1 MPTVQFFAT
10 SLVPRKGAWISDV
23 GFDIQFIFDFK
34 VNGICNVYFK
44 RKFEWRIGRK
54 LEKYPVVP

>member
-44 RKFEWRIGRK
+44 RKFEWENRS
-54 LEKYPVVP
+54 